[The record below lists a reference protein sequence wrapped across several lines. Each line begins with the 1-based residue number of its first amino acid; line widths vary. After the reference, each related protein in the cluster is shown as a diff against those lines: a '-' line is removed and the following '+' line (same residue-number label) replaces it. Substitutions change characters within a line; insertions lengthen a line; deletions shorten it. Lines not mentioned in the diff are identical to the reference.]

1 MRSNAN
7 TMLKWRHLG
16 LFQFLGLCHCW
27 EKSQSHGA
35 CVHLSVCTRRCAAL
49 ARRLRFPVR
58 VWDLREMQAGMGLSY
73 SQVLWCKRECLNAL
87 TNKAAGF
94 KKQKTKLDNAWPAL
108 PPTGR
113 PSGNWVQSRTG
124 RLSQKTLF
132 FIGLFLRCFSVYRH
146 LGFSHALL
154 LLYSF
159 ILICVHSFQVP
170 LKQTWI

>member
-35 CVHLSVCTRRCAAL
+35 CVHLSVCTRRRAAL

-58 VWDLREMQAGMGLSY
+58 VWDLHEMQAGMGLSY

-94 KKQKTKLDNAWPAL
+94 KKQKNKTWQRLACPASDRQTQRELSTVTDGKIVTKYFVLHWVIFAL
-108 PPTGR
+108 LFSLST
-113 PSGNWVQSRTG
+113 SWFLSRTFAS
-124 RLSQKTLF
+124 LQFHFNL
-132 FIGLFLRCFSVYRH
+132 C
-146 LGFSHALL
+146 AL
-154 LLYSF
+154 
-159 ILICVHSFQVP
+159 VP
-170 LKQTWI
+170 STT